1 MGIFDFKQQ
10 VHTALGGKP
19 NIVLGITEIGIDR
32 IEKSFGTSPELH
44 ILQKLHEN
52 GPMSFSEIARSTGLD
67 IDTVKVVTYSLNTK
81 GAVMKRV

>member
-1 MGIFDFKQQ
+1 MGVFDFKKQ

-19 NIVLGITEIGIDR
+19 SIVLVITEVGIDR
-32 IEKSFGTSPELH
+32 LEKNFGTGPELRC
-44 ILQKLHEN
+44 LQKLHEN

-67 IDTVKVVTYSLNTK
+67 LDTVKAVTFQLSTK